1 MSAPGFE
8 DVYVH
13 ANGIRFHCVTAG
25 EGPLC
30 LCLHGFPESWYSWR
44 NQIPLLARYYKVVV
58 PEMRGYGDTHAPKE
72 VDAYRIPVLIEDV
85 RGLIEAFGE
94 TQATIVSHDWGGIV
108 ALHYAEAH
116 PETVVKLVV
125 MNAPHLKD
133 YVDLLYNQKS
143 VRQLAKGWYVL
154 MNQIPGFT
162 ETLLAAGDY
171 AGFEWLIKRY
181 AVRKEV
187 LTPEVMERWKENLRK
202 SGLRGGV
209 NYYRATR
216 WATREIRA
224 GRLATGTITA
234 PVKVIW
240 GEVDRALERELGYS
254 IENHTSGGFDFHLVK
269 GSGHWV
275 QQEAADEVNEQL
287 TDFLGIH

>member
-1 MSAPGFE
+1 MPE
-8 DVYVH
+8 PEPQDVYVE
-13 ANGIRFHCVTAG
+13 ANGIRFHCMTAG

-30 LCLHGFPESWYSWR
+30 LCLHGFPETWYSWR
-44 NQIPLLARYYKVVV
+44 NQIPLLARSYKVVV
-58 PEMRGYGDTHAPKE
+58 PEMRGYGETGAPRE
-72 VDAYRIPVLIEDV
+72 TAAYRLPVLIEDI
-85 RGLIEAFGE
+85 RGLMLAFGSE
-94 TQATIVSHDWGGIV
+94 EATIVSHDWGGIV

-116 PETVVKLVV
+116 PGTVVKLVV
-125 MNAPHLKD
+125 MNAPHLGD
-133 YVDLLYNQKS
+133 YVDLLYSRKGM
-143 VRQLAKGWYVL
+143 RQLAKGWYVL

-162 ETLLAAGDY
+162 EALLSTGDY
-171 AGFEWLIKRY
+171 AVFEWLIKRY

-187 LTPEVMERWKENLRK
+187 FTPEIMERWKANIRK

-216 WATREIRA
+216 WAVREIRA
-224 GRLATGTITA
+224 GRLAAGPITA

-240 GEVDRALERELGYS
+240 GEVDRALERELGHS
-254 IENHTSGGFDFHLVK
+254 IENHTTGGFAFHLVR

-287 TDFLGIH
+287 ADFLQIA

>member
-1 MSAPGFE
+1 M
-8 DVYVH
+8 
-13 ANGIRFHCVTAG
+13 
-25 EGPLC
+25 
-30 LCLHGFPESWYSWR
+30 
-44 NQIPLLARYYKVVV
+44 
-58 PEMRGYGDTHAPKE
+58 
-72 VDAYRIPVLIEDV
+72 
-85 RGLIEAFGE
+85 
-94 TQATIVSHDWGGIV
+94 
-108 ALHYAEAH
+108 
-116 PETVVKLVV
+116 
-125 MNAPHLKD
+125 
-133 YVDLLYNQKS
+133 
-143 VRQLAKGWYVL
+143 

-209 NYYRATR
+209 NYY
-216 WATREIRA
+216 
-224 GRLATGTITA
+224 
-234 PVKVIW
+234 IW